1 MKNLIITISGDP
13 GSGKSTLAEKLTKEF
28 SAKGGSASGGKAKR
42 IYIGEIR
49 RNLAKSKGITLAEL
63 NEYAETHPETDV
75 KIDKE
80 AANEARQLAKKSIVI
95 VEGRTQFYFLPE
107 SLKIYVKVS
116 LTEGARRIWKQIQKD
131 AKAKAKRNEGKFES
145 LNDLIKDIKKRIA
158 SDKKR
163 YKKYYNLD
171 HTHKSHYDLVI
182 DTTRL
187 NKQQVFKKTYA
198 AIKDLTKTNK

>member
-1 MKNLIITISGDP
+1 MHQIITISGDP
-13 GSGKSTLAEKLTKEF
+13 GSGKSTLAEKLTKKF
-28 SAKGGSASGGKAKR
+28 SAKR

-80 AANEARQLAKKSIVI
+80 VAKEARQLARRSIVI

-116 LTEGARRIWKQIQKD
+116 LQEGARRIWQQIQKD
-131 AKAKAKRNEGKFES
+131 AKAKAKRNEGQYDNFNQ
-145 LNDLIKDIKKRIA
+145 LVKDIEKRIA

-171 HTHKSHYDLVI
+171 HTNKSHYDLVI

-187 NKQQVFKKTYA
+187 NKQQVFQKTYA
-198 AIKDLTKTNK
+198 AIKDLTKTSK